1 MATNEGIDG
10 FLTKPFDN
18 IELRAKIRDISIRKR
33 MKQFISEQ
41 VYKELKSSSG
51 DLKPTF
57 HEATIL
63 FSDIRG
69 FTKTS
74 QAISPEA
81 VVAFLN
87 KRYFTPMGE
96 IAYRFQ
102 GTVDKHIGDSIMV
115 IFGSPV
121 MRSDDTVRA
130 VKSAIAMQKKAIE
143 INRELS
149 QKNGL
154 NLKIGIGIATGKVF
168 SGIMGSLRKKEFTSI
183 GMAVNIASR
192 LQSMAKEGEVLIAE
206 STFQKISDQK
216 IDKQFD
222 VEALPPVKVKGIDQP
237 ITMYRVN
244 V

>member
-1 MATNEGIDG
+1 MATNDGIDG

-33 MKQFISEQ
+33 LKQFISEQ

-87 KRYFTPMGE
+87 NRYFTPMGK

-115 IFGSPV
+115 N
-121 MRSDDTVRA
+121 
-130 VKSAIAMQKKAIE
+130 SA
-143 INRELS
+143 
-149 QKNGL
+149 
-154 NLKIGIGIATGKVF
+154 
-168 SGIMGSLRKKEFTSI
+168 
-183 GMAVNIASR
+183 R
-192 LQSMAKEGEVLIAE
+192 L
-206 STFQKISDQK
+206 
-216 IDKQFD
+216 
-222 VEALPPVKVKGIDQP
+222 
-237 ITMYRVN
+237 
-244 V
+244 